1 MSVDLYVGGVEHAN
15 LHLLYARFWHK
26 VLFDLGLVSHNEPFK
41 KVLHQGMILGSNNE
55 KMSKSRGNVVN
66 PDAVIEE
73 WGADSLRLFEMFMGP
88 FEQVKPWQS
97 KGIVG
102 VHRFLKR
109 VWRLFI
115 EDNGETSSKLSL
127 SEASKEENSEIA
139 KLIKKVSHDTEQM
152 QFNTAIAAMMEFVN
166 YIYKEQE
173 QTLTRRNAE
182 RFLQVLAPYAP
193 HMVEELWE
201 ALGHQGSISL
211 QAWPN
216 FDAADII
223 DDLMVIAVMVNGKT
237 RDTLEIPKDTS
248 REQAT
253 QLAKGLEAVRKHLEN
268 QKIKKEIFVPGKIIN
283 FVLAK

>member
-1 MSVDLYVGGVEHAN
+1 
-15 LHLLYARFWHK
+15 
-26 VLFDLGLVSHNEPFK
+26 
-41 KVLHQGMILGSNNE
+41 
-55 KMSKSRGNVVN
+55 
-66 PDAVIEE
+66 
-73 WGADSLRLFEMFMGP
+73 
-88 FEQVKPWQS
+88 
-97 KGIVG
+97 
-102 VHRFLKR
+102 
-109 VWRLFI
+109 
-115 EDNGETSSKLSL
+115 
-127 SEASKEENSEIA
+127 
-139 KLIKKVSHDTEQM
+139 M

-268 QKIKKEIFVPGKIIN
+268 QKIKKEIFVS
-283 FVLAK
+283 AKLLISF

>member
-1 MSVDLYVGGVEHAN
+1 
-15 LHLLYARFWHK
+15 
-26 VLFDLGLVSHNEPFK
+26 
-41 KVLHQGMILGSNNE
+41 
-55 KMSKSRGNVVN
+55 
-66 PDAVIEE
+66 
-73 WGADSLRLFEMFMGP
+73 
-88 FEQVKPWQS
+88 
-97 KGIVG
+97 
-102 VHRFLKR
+102 
-109 VWRLFI
+109 
-115 EDNGETSSKLSL
+115 
-127 SEASKEENSEIA
+127 
-139 KLIKKVSHDTEQM
+139 M
-152 QFNTAIAAMMEFVN
+152 QFNTAIAAVMEFVN
-166 YIYKEQE
+166 YIYKQE
-173 QTLTRRNAE
+173 QTLTKSGNAE

-268 QKIKKEIFVPGKIIN
+268 QKNQKRFLFPVKLLISS
-283 FVLAK
+283 